1 MKDLIKLL
9 DLVKIS
15 RVLDKE
21 KSPLLSKEELKL
33 LLERYKEILSKEIIE
48 YLDSIIELEYS
59 VIKDNPSIKNKEVL
73 TELSIYRYASIYN
86 IYNRSIKLIKDK
98 NIPLETNSFDKP
110 IDGRDNTLIFTFMTK
125 SKKRIKV
132 FEYDY
137 NHDSP
142 NKNKIP
148 EYYYNRNLGAIS
160 LFQTLESKE
169 QREKEINHILEILEY
184 LYDKKYPNVSFE
196 KADIL
201 IEHNTRIEDIL
212 KINDLEK
219 RFTELDSKRNL
230 TEEEYEEIAITND
243 VARIL
248 LEDMALTEKD
258 FEDEDNLDGKKNT
271 YLEKTKIRKSP
282 NLIITKKIKYI

>member
-1 MKDLIKLL
+1 
-9 DLVKIS
+9 
-15 RVLDKE
+15 
-21 KSPLLSKEELKL
+21 
-33 LLERYKEILSKEIIE
+33 
-48 YLDSIIELEYS
+48 
-59 VIKDNPSIKNKEVL
+59 
-73 TELSIYRYASIYN
+73 
-86 IYNRSIKLIKDK
+86 
-98 NIPLETNSFDKP
+98 
-110 IDGRDNTLIFTFMTK
+110 MTK

-137 NHDSP
+137 NHNSK

-160 LFQTLESKE
+160 LFQMLESKE

>member
-1 MKDLIKLL
+1 MNDFNKLL

-33 LLERYKEILSKEIIE
+33 LLERHKEILSKEIIE
-48 YLDSIIELEYS
+48 YLDSLIELEYS

-110 IDGRDNTLIFTFMTK
+110 IDGRDNTLIFSFMTK
-125 SKKRIKV
+125 SKKRINV

-160 LFQTLESKE
+160 LFQMLESKE